1 MPFAAARIRM
11 IVWLFTLGLVLC
23 VSLVP
28 SGAVAGRSNFKVT
41 IPSYETS
48 TNSQTVSGLVAGTSY
63 GFSVAAVDG
72 AGNVSAQSTQI
83 TVATTSPS
91 PSPGSSSPLDF
102 SGDWRAATGTGILTR
117 AQAAD
122 YTWLLDG
129 TPDSRLQLVTT
140 PLRRGSYSVK
150 VTVPSN
156 QPRAEFA
163 DVHTTYAPGTE
174 FWGAMSIQLDASFPS
189 VSGWSLF
196 HQFFGETGG
205 QSTGSPPIAF
215 EITSSNVF
223 SLMVRGGSKASA
235 GSKAPREASHVIA
248 PITRGQWHDF
258 LFHVRLAKDS
268 TGLVEVWHRI
278 AGGAFQAS
286 PNAVDNG
293 VNVLTVGGVDQNVY
307 PETGYYRSTDTR
319 EAILYNAGL
328 WIRASRAAAEGFFT
342 G

>member
-1 MPFAAARIRM
+1 MILQPSPLAYGGTSLVLTALLILAALSISYLAWVAPPAYPVTVSVALSVCSIAVAAASASP
-11 IVWLFTLGLVLC
+11 F
-23 VSLVP
+23 
-28 SGAVAGRSNFKVT
+28 
-41 IPSYETS
+41 PSYS
-48 TNSQTVSGLVAGTSY
+48 SLA
-63 GFSVAAVDG
+63 
-72 AGNVSAQSTQI
+72 
-83 TVATTSPS
+83 PR
-91 PSPGSSSPLDF
+91 GSSSGLDF
-102 SGDWRAATGTGILTR
+102 SGDWRAATGTGLLTQ

-122 YTWLLDG
+122 YTYVLDG
-129 TPDSRLQLVTT
+129 TPDSRMQLVTS
-140 PLRRGSYSVK
+140 PLRRGKYSVK
-150 VTVPSN
+150 VTVPAN
-156 QPRAEFA
+156 QPRAEVA

-215 EITSSNVF
+215 EITPSNDF

-248 PITRGQWHDF
+248 PITRGEWHDF

-278 AGGAFQAS
+278 AGGAFSVS
-286 PNAVDNG
+286 PDAVDNG

-307 PETGYYRSTDTR
+307 PETGYYRSADTTQ
-319 EAILYNAGL
+319 AILYNAGL